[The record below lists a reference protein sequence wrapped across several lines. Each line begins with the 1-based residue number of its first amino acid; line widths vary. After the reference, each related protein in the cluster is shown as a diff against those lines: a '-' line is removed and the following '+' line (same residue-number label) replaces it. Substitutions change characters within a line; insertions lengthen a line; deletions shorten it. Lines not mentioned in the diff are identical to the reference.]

1 MRKRSLV
8 LFVAVVVAVV
18 PVYGFSG
25 EPNYSTNGLNG
36 GKDEVG
42 IAAGVSHGNGQ
53 GAPGT
58 TLQKPGNDHGTPGT
72 NPQNPGNDHGG
83 PGTDPQKPGN
93 DHGGPG
99 TDPQK
104 PGNDQGSP
112 GTNPQ
117 NPGNDQGSP
126 GTDPQNPGN
135 GEQRPPQEQEKA
147 DFVIKPSHSKSGMGE
162 RRSYGPVRDYMRKHP
177 GKKVIIEFTPGKY
190 YVRDTMFLFDGA
202 HIRAHGAVI
211 KAVSRGKP
219 VFLNALFKDSGYNT
233 KKKKRIGG
241 YNRCKNITIDGG
253 TYLTSGKPAAHAGRG
268 KYGRH
273 REGYSNF
280 MFMHAQNINIRNCT
294 IVNNYNGHF
303 IEFAGVKN
311 SRIENVTFKGKY
323 RGDSTNEVIQLD
335 TTMSPSVSPQG
346 APWDGTPC
354 RNIEIIGCK
363 INVPSMPVGI
373 GTNYQCRK
381 RSGGFLIEKNFI
393 RVKRRA
399 VAMVKVN
406 GATVRN
412 NEFHRGKL
420 YKKLAKKVRTS
431 GNKRYK
437 K

>member
-42 IAAGVSHGNGQ
+42 IAAEVRHGNGQ

-93 DHGGPG
+93 D
-99 TDPQK
+99 
-104 PGNDQGSP
+104 QGSP

-117 NPGNDQGSP
+117 NPGNDHGSP

-190 YVRDTMFLFDGA
+190 YVR
-202 HIRAHGAVI
+202 I
-211 KAVSRGKP
+211 
-219 VFLNALFKDSGYNT
+219 VF
-233 KKKKRIGG
+233 
-241 YNRCKNITIDGG
+241 
-253 TYLTSGKPAAHAGRG
+253 
-268 KYGRH
+268 
-273 REGYSNF
+273 
-280 MFMHAQNINIRNCT
+280 
-294 IVNNYNGHF
+294 
-303 IEFAGVKN
+303 
-311 SRIENVTFKGKY
+311 
-323 RGDSTNEVIQLD
+323 ST
-335 TTMSPSVSPQG
+335 
-346 APWDGTPC
+346 
-354 RNIEIIGCK
+354 
-363 INVPSMPVGI
+363 
-373 GTNYQCRK
+373 
-381 RSGGFLIEKNFI
+381 
-393 RVKRRA
+393 
-399 VAMVKVN
+399 
-406 GATVRN
+406 
-412 NEFHRGKL
+412 
-420 YKKLAKKVRTS
+420 
-431 GNKRYK
+431 
-437 K
+437 